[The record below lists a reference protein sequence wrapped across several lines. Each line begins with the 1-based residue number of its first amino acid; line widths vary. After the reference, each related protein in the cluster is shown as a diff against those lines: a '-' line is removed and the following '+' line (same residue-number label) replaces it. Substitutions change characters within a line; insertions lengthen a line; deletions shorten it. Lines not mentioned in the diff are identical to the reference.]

1 MENFNNVYPSA
12 LILERINPPE
22 KINSIEQMNSILDD
36 ESYLTLIERPFF
48 NKIKQ
53 IIGGIVQEG
62 IQGDIVFVG
71 VYRGGGALYVK
82 SLFEE
87 LGHKSKSWLFDSFNG
102 FAKPE
107 TINKKNNAINLFTN
121 KGKFR
126 EQPSIVEVSNLFNQF
141 NLAENMEIV
150 DGFVKDTLENHKI
163 EKIAFLHIDVDLY
176 DPTLLSLQKLY
187 PALSEGGWVIID
199 DYSAEVFD
207 CKEAVD
213 LYRNK
218 NKIQSPI
225 ISLGN
230 YPVGWKK

>member
-87 LGHKSKSWLFDSFNG
+87 LGHKSKSVSYTHLTL
-102 FAKPE
+102 P
-107 TINKKNNAINLFTN
+107 TI
-121 KGKFR
+121 
-126 EQPSIVEVSNLFNQF
+126 
-141 NLAENMEIV
+141 
-150 DGFVKDTLENHKI
+150 
-163 EKIAFLHIDVDLY
+163 
-176 DPTLLSLQKLY
+176 
-187 PALSEGGWVIID
+187 
-199 DYSAEVFD
+199 YSV
-207 CKEAVD
+207 
-213 LYRNK
+213 
-218 NKIQSPI
+218 
-225 ISLGN
+225 
-230 YPVGWKK
+230 